1 MSFNE
6 SREMESENAF
16 QVGNALLQR
25 WRGGRRG
32 GAVERLVQGRAA
44 QRPGARR
51 ESDVSSAGT

>member
-6 SREMESENAF
+6 SREIESENTF

-32 GAVERLVQGRAA
+32 GAVERLVQGS
-44 QRPGARR
+44 GAERLAR
-51 ESDVSSAGT
+51 